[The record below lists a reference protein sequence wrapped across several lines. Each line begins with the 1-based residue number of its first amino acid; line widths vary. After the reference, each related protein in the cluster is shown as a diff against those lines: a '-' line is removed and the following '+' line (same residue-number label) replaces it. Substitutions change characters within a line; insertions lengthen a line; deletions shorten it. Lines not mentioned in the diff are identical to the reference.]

1 MDEIEVKI
9 LEVDGDSIRRK
20 LEVLGAKKKFEGTIV
35 AHFYRRGTN
44 GKKIR
49 LRQMGDTCYVTAK
62 QRIGTDRMLHN
73 EEHEVETSDFESMAK
88 ILEIA
93 GLTKYGESIKTRV
106 SYVLDGITFDLDT
119 YPGIPEYAEVEAQT
133 REEVERWVKLLGF
146 TMDDTDCITE
156 SKLREMYKVD

>member
-20 LEVLGAKKKFEGTIV
+20 LEVMGAEKKFEGTIV
-35 AHFYRRGTN
+35 AHFFRGPN

-62 QRIGTDRMLHN
+62 QRIGSDKMLHN

-93 GLTKYGESIKTRV
+93 GLTKYGESIKARV
-106 SYVLDGITFDLDT
+106 SYIFEGITFDLDT

-133 REEVERWVKLLGF
+133 REKVVE
-146 TMDDTDCITE
+146 
-156 SKLREMYKVD
+156 